1 MGKTCCGPDEA
12 GANNNDPTWRRIL
25 WIALG
30 LNAIM
35 FGVEIVAGIAADS
48 RALQADALDF
58 LGDAANYA
66 ISLVVAGIGHAF
78 ATAAV
83 AAVVQLGGHHD
94 RLGLGA
100 AADDEGARNRPAF
113 YRRGNYTGHRRFL
126 RHDLTIWIGVIC
138 VKQDCWHS
146 PRLCDRSVFPRD
158 FP

>member
-66 ISLVVAGIGHAF
+66 ISLGVAGMALVWRARAALVKA
-78 ATAAV
+78 ATMLA
-83 AAVVQLGGHHD
+83 
-94 RLGLGA
+94 RLGHLGFLCR
-100 AADDEGARNRPAF
+100 GVARPGNDGRHRF
-113 YRRGNYTGHRRFL
+113 SCSGGKSRRRRDAVPVSL
-126 RHDLTIWIGVIC
+126 GRCEHALGVDLFA
-138 VKQDCWHS
+138 Q
-146 PRLCDRSVFPRD
+146 RRDR
-158 FP
+158 